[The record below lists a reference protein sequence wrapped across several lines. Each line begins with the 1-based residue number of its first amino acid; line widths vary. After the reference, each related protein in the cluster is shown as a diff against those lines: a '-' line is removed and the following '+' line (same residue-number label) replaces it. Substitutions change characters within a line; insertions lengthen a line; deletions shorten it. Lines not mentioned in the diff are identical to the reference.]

1 MNRLN
6 HAPTQTTIVV
16 AIVLILVGVL
26 GTFGSFV
33 PERVAIL
40 AFVAAT
46 ILLIAG
52 MVFRRI

>member
-1 MNRLN
+1 MN

-16 AIVLILVGVL
+16 AIVLIVVGVL
-26 GTFGSFV
+26 GTFASFV

-40 AFVAAT
+40 AYVAAT